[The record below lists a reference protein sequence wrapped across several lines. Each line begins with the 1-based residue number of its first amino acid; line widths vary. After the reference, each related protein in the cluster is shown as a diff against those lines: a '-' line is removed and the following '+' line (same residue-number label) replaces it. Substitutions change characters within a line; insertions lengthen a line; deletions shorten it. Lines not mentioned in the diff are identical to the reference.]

1 MLFYF
6 SNQTFFNSFLRK
18 SYRVNLVSSCF
29 IFFDKKYL
37 LKELKYINK
46 YFSKYKWRIL
56 IGLLITILSKLLAL
70 KVPQIVGDSLNVV
83 EDYQNGIITN
93 LDEVKHQLLIN
104 VLVIIGVALLAGFF
118 TFLMRQTIIVTSRL
132 IEFDLKNEIYQQYQR
147 LSLNFYKKNRT
158 GDLMNRISEDVSK
171 VRMYVGPAIMYS
183 MNMIVL
189 FAVGFT
195 QMISIDVKL
204 TMYTLIPFPL
214 LSISIFVLSKVI
226 HKRSTVVQQYL
237 SKLTTFNQ
245 EFFSGI
251 NVVKSYGIEA
261 SIIKDFDKIADESK
275 EKNIHLHKAN
285 ALFFPLMI
293 LLIGISNLLVL
304 YIGGKQY
311 ISGEI
316 QIGTIIEFML
326 YVNILTWPVAVVGW
340 VTSMIQQAEASQLR
354 INEFLQQVPEIQ
366 NTSETSTEI
375 LGNVTFKDVTFT
387 YDDTNITALKN
398 INFSVKQGETLAILG
413 KTGSGKSTIIEL
425 ISRLYDTK
433 IGTVLLDNKP
443 IKEANLDDVRSQIG
457 FVPQDPFLFSESIE
471 DNIKFGKE
479 EATEEEIINA
489 AKNADVHKN
498 IIDFPKGYKTILGER
513 GVTLSGGQKQRVSIA
528 RAIIKQP
535 KILIFD
541 DCLSAVDTETE
552 EKILSNL
559 ERISKNITTFI
570 ISHRVSSAKNADK
583 IIVLDEGKITQQGT
597 HNQLITEK
605 GYYKD
610 LYEQQLLE
618 KEI

>member
-1 MLFYF
+1 
-6 SNQTFFNSFLRK
+6 
-18 SYRVNLVSSCF
+18 
-29 IFFDKKYL
+29 

-46 YFSKYKWRIL
+46 YFSKYKWRLL
-56 IGLLITILSKLLAL
+56 IGVLITIFGKLLAL
-70 KVPQIVGDSLNVV
+70 RIPPLVSNSLNSV
-83 EDYQNGIITN
+83 EEYLKAKEDHLPKVALEQ
-93 LDEVKHQLLIN
+93 LLLEVETQLLIN
-104 VLVIIGVALLAGFF
+104 VLIIIGVAVLSGFF

-183 MNMIVL
+183 INMIVL

-214 LSISIFVLSKVI
+214 LSISIFILSKI
-226 HKRSTVVQQYL
+226 THKRSTVVQEYL
-237 SKLTTFNQ
+237 SKITTFNQ

-261 SIIKDFDKIADESK
+261 TIIKDFDTIADESK
-275 EKNIHLHKAN
+275 EKNIHLQKAN
-285 ALFFPLMI
+285 ALFFPLMV
-293 LLIGISNLLVL
+293 LLIGISNLLVI
-304 YIGGKQY
+304 YVGGKQY
-311 ISGEI
+311 INGEI

-340 VTSMIQQAEASQLR
+340 VTSTIQQAEASQAR
-354 INEFLQQVPEIQ
+354 INEFLKQVPEIQ
-366 NTSETSTEI
+366 NTNSSSSE
-375 LGNVTFKDVTFT
+375 LKGNVTFKDVTFT

-398 INFSVKQGETLAILG
+398 VNFSVKPGETLAILG
-413 KTGSGKSTIIEL
+413 KTGAGKSTIIEL

-443 IKEANLDDVRSQIG
+443 IKEINLDDVRSQIG

-471 DNIKFGKE
+471 DNIKFGKAA
-479 EATEEEIINA
+479 ATEEEIIAA

-498 IIDFPKGYKTILGER
+498 IIDFTKGYKTILGER

-528 RAIIKQP
+528 RAIIKNP

-559 ERISKNITTFI
+559 TQISKNITTFI

-583 IIVLDEGKITQQGT
+583 IIVLEQGEIIQQGT
-597 HNQLITEK
+597 HNQLIATE
-605 GYYKD
+605 GYYKY
-610 LYEQQLLE
+610 LYEKQLLE
-618 KEI
+618 KEN

>member
-1 MLFYF
+1 M
-6 SNQTFFNSFLRK
+6 
-18 SYRVNLVSSCF
+18 
-29 IFFDKKYL
+29 
-37 LKELKYINK
+37 KELKYVNK

-56 IGLLITILSKLLAL
+56 IGIVITILSKFLAL
-70 KVPQIVGDSLNVV
+70 KVPQIVGQTLNVV
-83 EDYQNGIITN
+83 EDYQNGTITN
-93 LDEVKHQLLIN
+93 LEEVKHQLFIN
-104 VLVIIGVALLAGFF
+104 VLIIVAVAILSGFF

-147 LSLNFYKKNRT
+147 LSVNFYKKNRT
-158 GDLMNRISEDVSK
+158 GDLMNRISEDVGK

-189 FAVGFT
+189 FGVGFT
-195 QMISIDVKL
+195 QMISIDVTL

-214 LSISIFVLSKVI
+214 LSLSIFILSKVI
-226 HKRSTVVQQYL
+226 HKRSTVVQEYL

-261 SIIKDFDKIADESK
+261 SITESFDEIADESK
-275 EKNIHLHKAN
+275 EKNIHLQKAN

-293 LLIGISNLLVL
+293 LLIGISNILVI

-311 ISGEI
+311 INGEI

-340 VTSMIQQAEASQLR
+340 VTSIIQQAEASQAR
-354 INEFLQQVPEIQ
+354 INEFLKQVPEIR
-366 NTSETSTEI
+366 NTNNEATE
-375 LGNVTFKDVTFT
+375 LHGNVTFKDVTFT

-398 INFSVKQGETLAILG
+398 INFSVKSGETLAILG

-433 IGTVLLDNKP
+433 EGEILLDEKP
-443 IKEANLDDVRSQIG
+443 IKNANLNDVRNQIG

-479 EATEEEIINA
+479 NATEEEIIAA

-498 IIDFPKGYKTILGER
+498 IVNFPKGYKTILGER

-559 ERISKNITTFI
+559 EQVSKNITTFI

-583 IIVLDEGKITQQGT
+583 IIVLDQGKITQQGT
-597 HNQLITEK
+597 HNQLITQN

-618 KEI
+618 KDF